1 MLLNAFLFSFTI
13 GAHRIL
19 GRSIG
24 APKNR
29 PPSTF
34 PSTRRESAR
43 PSLRFSRRERLP
55 PSGPD
60 SPATLFRSPESVR
73 GVAFYASIVCLQ
85 SAANVSPPLDG
96 RNARD
101 ARNKSYGYVKTA
113 TNAKVFPAR
122 PTASSRRE
130 RTLGSSNV
138 RRLARDGVRGR
149 ARRSPRAL
157 ERRSSSAKSPFF
169 VRFETRFDPTLR
181 LRKRREN
188 VENAVGVRARPL
200 ESPDEKRALRSKDV
214 RGAGSSRRRA
224 SRRLL

>member
-19 GRSIG
+19 GRSTD

-34 PSTRRESAR
+34 PSTRRESRSTVAPFCATR
-43 PSLRFSRRERLP
+43 APAPVGPRLVRDAFPLAGIRSRRR
-55 PSGPD
+55 
-60 SPATLFRSPESVR
+60 F
-73 GVAFYASIVCLQ
+73 FASIVCLQ
-85 SAANVSPPLDG
+85 SAASVSPPLDG
-96 RNARD
+96 RSARV

-122 PTASSRRE
+122 LSISSRRK
-130 RTLGSSNV
+130 RTLVSTNV
-138 RRLARDGVRGR
+138 RRLARGGDRGR

-181 LRKRREN
+181 LC
-188 VENAVGVRARPL
+188 
-200 ESPDEKRALRSKDV
+200 
-214 RGAGSSRRRA
+214 
-224 SRRLL
+224 